1 MRINN
6 NLNALNSHRMMFI
19 NNQDMQKS
27 IEKLSSGL
35 RINKASDDAAGL
47 SISEKMRAQ
56 IRGLSQSSRNI
67 QDAISLVQTA
77 EGALNEVHS
86 LLQRGREL
94 SVQASNGTSTLEDK
108 TAIQE
113 EITQILSEIDNIA
126 NNTQFNSKFLLK
138 NASAPS
144 DLTSKVIYGLKTG
157 WLEEAAKLIQT
168 YYGLTPSN
176 RDLTVNFYTDAEGG
190 ILASVSQMWSVGG
203 STATLTSLTLNIDL
217 ADFEPSEPPDGEN
230 IFSLNGIP
238 LYNDRII
245 AHEMVHAIMA
255 DAMGDDFFDM
265 PTWFKEGTAEFIPG
279 ADERLEIDIA
289 NNGIDAVRNRAKQLI
304 SGTGDPWNSTS
315 LDYSAA
321 YLAVKVAAS
330 NLDAGKSF
338 KDIMLAIKDSDD
350 SGDNTLQA
358 IINNTTFNNI
368 SDFENA
374 IENANFDLNDEDVG
388 SISGSAHGGLSKNA
402 KDVIPTG
409 SLNDNP
415 TNFNVIFP
423 TSISFSAPL
432 KIQLGANAGQTM
444 DIDLFSVNSGSLG
457 LGSVNVTT
465 APQEAIT
472 KFDDAIKSISTKR
485 ANLGAVQNRLEH
497 ALAVNENTQ
506 ENLTASESR
515 IRDVDMAKEMMAFS
529 KKNILTQAAQAM
541 LAQANQMPQG
551 ILQLLR

>member
-27 IEKLSSGL
+27 IDKLSSGL
-35 RINKASDDAAGL
+35 KINKASDDAAGL

-77 EGALNEVHS
+77 EGALNEIHS

-94 SVQASNGTSTLEDK
+94 SVQASNGTNTSEDK
-108 TAIQE
+108 TAVQE
-113 EITQILSEIDNIA
+113 EITQILNEIDNIA
-126 NNTQFNSKFLLK
+126 DNTQFNSKYILK
-138 NASAPS
+138 NVSAPS

-157 WLEEAAKLIQT
+157 WLDEAAKLIQT

-176 RDLTVNFYTDAEGG
+176 RDLYVNLYTDSEGG
-190 ILASVSQMWSVGG
+190 ILASVSQQWSVSGN
-203 STATLTSLTLNIDL
+203 TATLSKLTLNIDL
-217 ADFEPSEPPDGEN
+217 ADFKPSEPPDGEN
-230 IFSLNGIP
+230 IFSLNGLP

-255 DAMGDDFFDM
+255 DAMGDDFYDM

-279 ADERLEIDIA
+279 ADERLKIDGL
-289 NNGIDAVRNRAKQLI
+289 NNAKSRAKQLI
-304 SGTGDPWNSTS
+304 NGDTWNSTS

-330 NLDAGKSF
+330 NLDTGKTF
-338 KDIMLAIKDSDD
+338 KDIMLAIKNSDD
-350 SGDNTLQA
+350 SGDNTIQA
-358 IINNTTFNNI
+358 IIDNTTFNNI

-374 IENANFDLNDEDVG
+374 IDAANFDLNDDDVG
-388 SISGSAHGGLSKNA
+388 SISGSAHGGSSKNA

-432 KIQLGANAGQTM
+432 KIQLGANTGQTM
-444 DIDLFSVNSGSLG
+444 DIDLFSVKSGSLG
-457 LGSVNVTT
+457 LGSINLIT

-472 KFDDAIKSISTKR
+472 KFDEAINSVSSKR
-485 ANLGAVQNRLEH
+485 SNLGAIQNRLEH
-497 ALAVNENTQ
+497 ALTVNENTQ

-515 IRDVDMAKEMMAFS
+515 IRDVDMAKEMMQFS

-541 LAQANQMPQG
+541 LAQANQQPQG
-551 ILQLLR
+551 VLQLLR